1 VISSAEAA
9 FELLDTRGR
18 LLSLFFAH
26 SFTQTTIQE
35 AFTLTG
41 PQPSWPE
48 NCACSLQPLIAV
60 IPIYHHHH
68 HHHHSAGWDKGLGY
82 ARGPHQARFREF
94 RRLMHQFMGPR
105 GALSSQIVQAQED
118 SVRKL
123 LLELLASPRD
133 YAESIRQ

>member
-18 LLSLFFAH
+18 PLPLFFADV
-26 SFTQTTIQE
+26 SVQTTIQE

-41 PQPSWPE
+41 PQPSWLE
-48 NCACSLQPLIAV
+48 NCACSLLPLVAV
-60 IPIYHHHH
+60 IPVN
-68 HHHHSAGWDKGLGY
+68 HHHSAGWDKGLGY
-82 ARGPHQARFREF
+82 ARGPHQTRFREF

-105 GALSSQIVQAQED
+105 GALSPQIVQAQED

-123 LLELLASPRD
+123 LLELLASPKD
-133 YAESIRQ
+133 YAERIRQ